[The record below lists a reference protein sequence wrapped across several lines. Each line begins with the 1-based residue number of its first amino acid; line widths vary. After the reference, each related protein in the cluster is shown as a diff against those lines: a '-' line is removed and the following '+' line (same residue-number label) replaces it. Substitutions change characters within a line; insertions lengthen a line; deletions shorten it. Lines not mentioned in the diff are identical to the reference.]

1 MLFIVE
7 VQGSILGLQTIY
19 TDKGLFHNVPQSSW
33 QFPSQYLKLSSLL
46 PSTKSEIFP
55 VHTIKSYE
63 RVELQH

>member
-33 QFPSQYLKLSSLL
+33 QFPSQYLKLS
-46 PSTKSEIFP
+46 
-55 VHTIKSYE
+55 
-63 RVELQH
+63 